1 MPDSSRHRIGQISR
15 MTSQKNPRV
24 PGAEIR
30 FRLRRKEVE
39 DSEGPNSVI
48 FVAVHLY
55 WGVSLMKKSAKRWNL
70 IVALVLGLAFAQ
82 AAMAQEIITIG
93 ATLPVIGP
101 KAITDG
107 TPPLDTALKDCVAIT
122 NEEGGINGKKL
133 RYAMEDDQFKPDVG
147 IKAFEELMTKYKPL
161 AVFGSGTPVALA
173 VAPLIRDRYKILYTS
188 TSFSAKA
195 AFGGTPSMFLVGPTY
210 GDQFAVALKYIAQQK
225 KGTKVAF
232 FYTAG
237 AFGEDPIA
245 FGRIM
250 CRRLRLE
257 LVGEVVGRITGGDH
271 TKEIEELKAKGAD
284 WVILHGW
291 INEANAPI
299 IRQCHELGLKSQIVS
314 TLWAAQKSVV
324 EAVGS
329 EGPTFLAV
337 SPYAY
342 WWMEDVPMIKKL
354 RDYTAK
360 NYPGV
365 TDRNLAYVV
374 AYTAGKVFVECLRKA
389 DAAGQL
395 NEEGLTKAL
404 HSLKAFDTGGLTPP
418 LTIKD
423 QRFPIARVLQSNP
436 AKGTLDPASEWI
448 DFYLGTPE

>member
-1 MPDSSRHRIGQISR
+1 
-15 MTSQKNPRV
+15 
-24 PGAEIR
+24 
-30 FRLRRKEVE
+30 
-39 DSEGPNSVI
+39 
-48 FVAVHLY
+48 
-55 WGVSLMKKSAKRWNL
+55 MKKRNPGWHL
-70 IVALVLGLAFAQ
+70 VAALGLCLAIVTGAI
-82 AAMAQEIITIG
+82 AEEPITIG

-107 TPPLDTALKDCVAIT
+107 TPPLDAALKDCIAIT

-133 RYAMEDDQFKPDVG
+133 RYAMEDDQFKPEEG
-147 IKAFEELMTKYKPL
+147 IKAFETLMTKHKPL
-161 AVFGSGTPVALA
+161 CVFGSGTPVALA

-195 AFGGTPSMFLVGPTY
+195 AFSGTSSMFVVGPTY

-237 AFGEDPIA
+237 AFGEDPIP

-271 TKEIEELKAKGAD
+271 AKEIGDLKALGAD

-299 IRQCHELGLKSQIVS
+299 IRQCHELGLKGQLVS

-329 EGPTFLAV
+329 DGPKFLAV

-360 NYPGV
+360 NHPEV

-374 AYTAGKVFVECLRKA
+374 AFTAGKIFVECLRKA

-395 NEEGLTKAL
+395 NEDGLTKAL
-404 HSLKAFDTGGLTPP
+404 QSLKSFDTGGLTPP
-418 LTIKD
+418 LTIKEN
-423 QRFPIARVLQSNP
+423 RFPIARILQSNP
-436 AKGTLDPASEWI
+436 AKGTLDPVSDWI
-448 DFYLGTPE
+448 DFYLGTSE